1 VTASNEE
8 AIGRAFETLAQAKTS
23 ALLVLSEPFFSSQ
36 REKIVTLAARH
47 AIPTIYG
54 LREYAIAGG
63 LMIYGTSI
71 SDAYRQVGVYAGRIL
86 KGEKGGATCRWC
98 SPPNSSWSSTSRRKR
113 SALPYRT
120 MLRCVRSLMAQ
131 RTWKLA
137 PLMDAKQTSNSL
149 GTAAA
154 PIRERL
160 DTFQKTVCNLVDPSG
175 THADCTV
182 VVLLGHARIRM
193 VEHGAGKVGDI
204 SAVRCGSGG
213 CSSAE

>member
-1 VTASNEE
+1 MTASNEE

-86 KGEKGGATCRWC
+86 KGEKGGRPAGGAVHQIRAGHQ
-98 SPPNSSWSSTSRRKR
+98 PQDENAR
-113 SALPYRT
+113 PYHT
-120 MLRCVRSLMAQ
+120 GQCC
-131 RTWKLA
+131 
-137 PLMDAKQTSNSL
+137 
-149 GTAAA
+149 AAFG
-154 PIRERL
+154 R
-160 DTFQKTVCNLVDPSG
+160 
-175 THADCTV
+175 
-182 VVLLGHARIRM
+182 
-193 VEHGAGKVGDI
+193 
-204 SAVRCGSGG
+204 
-213 CSSAE
+213 